1 MSCVALVKPA
11 PARDDG
17 RIDDAENDMDDEAI
31 EDLQGRVDAVA
42 QALLRLAAE
51 LEMTGLIDGSR
62 LSAAWRAHRSLPD
75 APAALQAASLRTRA
89 QMADVLDAARA
100 VRRSRSPR

>member
-1 MSCVALVKPA
+1 MALVKPA
-11 PARDDG
+11 PAGDDG

-51 LEMTGLIDGSR
+51 LEMTGLIDGPR
-62 LSAAWRAHRSLPD
+62 LGAAWRAHQPPPD
-75 APAALQAASLRTRA
+75 APPALRAASLRTLA

-100 VRRSRSPR
+100 VRQSRSPR